1 MDNSKSSTIY
11 ERLKSNFAIE
21 LANLLENEGCT
32 HEECAKKSGLS
43 YVELCSIL
51 EANEDISLK
60 TVAKIAEAFGKILS
74 VKFESI

>member
-51 EANEDISLK
+51 EANEDISFNV
-60 TVAKIAEAFGKILS
+60 VAKIATAFGKT
-74 VKFESI
+74 VRFKFENT